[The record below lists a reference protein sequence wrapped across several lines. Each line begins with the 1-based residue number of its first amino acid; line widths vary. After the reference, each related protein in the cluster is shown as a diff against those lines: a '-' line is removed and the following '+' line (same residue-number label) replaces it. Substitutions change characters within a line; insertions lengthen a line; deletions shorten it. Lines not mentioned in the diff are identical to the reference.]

1 MVRAE
6 IQETDHWHLSGLP
19 QVFVIA
25 QALGHYRVK
34 GEASPQQDTHLSV
47 LPECSAWPAMNS

>member
-6 IQETDHWHLSGLP
+6 IKETDHWHLSTFP

-25 QALGHYRVK
+25 QALGHYKVK
-34 GEASPQQDTHLSV
+34 GEASPQQDTHLSI
-47 LPECSAWPAMNS
+47 LPECSAWLAINS